1 MISVLSNIRNS
12 LENSLTQD
20 NIVTT
25 VYLWVSGKAII
36 INVIKMLSK
45 DQDIQKKVNWDSL
58 KFLKQ
63 IKILNTILD
72 FTPSA

>member
-25 VYLWVSGKAII
+25 VYLWVPGKAII

-63 IKILNTILD
+63 IKILNTIPD